1 VPCVVP
7 ERDMPLATRYY
18 IPSVQRPESLTVLLS
33 GVSVYVVNVVAAVGI
48 VVCWLVFVAVWL
60 ITANYNESRAPAQR
74 QRSCTGRESFPS

>member
-1 VPCVVP
+1 
-7 ERDMPLATRYY
+7 
-18 IPSVQRPESLTVLLS
+18 LTVLLS

-48 VVCWLVFVAVWL
+48 VVCWVVFVAVWL